1 MFIACLFSYPIQIPE
16 LPNVTSFTRTRVQAK
31 LPAFYGFVIRL
42 DQVVIAQSTNHKS
55 QDRILP
61 LKISIAASLASAKEE
76 EVSIIISAKIIILL
90 SSRVESLKRKS
101 GQLRPSSRLNL
112 IIFSRLFDHSPGC
125 YSAAATDAW
134 KVKSKPSQRI
144 FRRKYPLRKKNI
156 SPYLAINFPWQW
168 GHLHSQIII
177 SSQIFQG
184 KSP

>member
-16 LPNVTSFTRTRVQAK
+16 LPNVTSFTHTRVQAK

-90 SSRVESLKRKS
+90 GSRVESLWTEEEI
-101 GQLRPSSRLNL
+101 G
-112 IIFSRLFDHSPGC
+112 
-125 YSAAATDAW
+125 
-134 KVKSKPSQRI
+134 
-144 FRRKYPLRKKNI
+144 
-156 SPYLAINFPWQW
+156 AI
-168 GHLHSQIII
+168 
-177 SSQIFQG
+177 
-184 KSP
+184 KT

>member
-90 SSRVESLKRKS
+90 SSRVSELKRKS

-125 YSAAATDAW
+125 YSAATDAW

-144 FRRKYPLRKKNI
+144 FRRKYPLRKKN
-156 SPYLAINFPWQW
+156 LAIFGNQFSLTM
-168 GHLHSQIII
+168 GT
-177 SSQIFQG
+177 
-184 KSP
+184 SP